1 MLNSNLNIPMPIAL
15 YFLATHGKLSIDN
28 AIVYLIKSV
37 DGDSFYLTDER
48 VEDNVISMELGEV
61 VYESIV
67 KCSYEEVFNWR
78 NALIEAKKQ
87 EEELD
92 A

>member
-37 DGDSFYLTDER
+37 DGDYFYLTDEL

-61 VYESIV
+61 VYEAIV
-67 KCSYEEVFNWR
+67 KCSYDGRFESR
-78 NALIEAKKQ
+78 NLLIAAN
-87 EEELD
+87 EEEEKLN